1 MTEATQEQ
9 EPEATST
16 MDIIT
21 ELAVGIAALSEV
33 IGKLEFIEGDAE
45 DGEENPLGDEDK
57 QFLAAAN
64 EAVETAIREIGYG
77 NGVSRI
83 QVIGAMK
90 ALMDQHYGDDHICEE
105 CRAKAH

>member
-21 ELAVGIAALSEV
+21 ELAVGIAALSDV

-45 DGEENPLGDEDK
+45 EDEENPLGDEDK
-57 QFLAAAN
+57 QFLATAN

-77 NGVSRI
+77 NDVSRI

-90 ALMDQHYGDDHICEE
+90 ALMDQYAGEEHLCED
-105 CRAKAH
+105 CRRGMH